1 MSGPNGVS
9 GTDTAN
15 TGSEEIPEELVEV
28 FEQGLLF
35 QMMSNQQVSNSIA
48 SQARS
53 DYQRLVNGG

>member
-9 GTDTAN
+9 GADAAN
-15 TGSEEIPEELVEV
+15 TGLEEIPEELVEA

-48 SQARS
+48 GQARS